1 MAGGVYLI
9 HLIQVVVSH
18 VEIPTVSIPGDCHRV
33 REHTRGR
40 VHFLNLKGGGVNH
53 PETAHPGHERFAVS
67 RIHIHLTGV
76 LNILLKQPLR
86 GVVAGPHRLQGALL

>member
-18 VEIPTVSIPGDCHRV
+18 VEIPAVSIPGDCHRV
-33 REHTRGR
+33 RERTGCR

-53 PETAHPGHERFAVS
+53 PETAHPSHERFAVS

-76 LNILLKQPLR
+76 FNILLKQPLR
-86 GVVAGPHRLQGALL
+86 GVVAGPYWLQGALL